1 MHCNDDNA
9 GNPCSTSHYLA
20 RENGVLRMATIAAAP
35 GTRFRKTTETEVLPA
50 RGTSIDDAKPT
61 PFYDRDWEI
70 VVQSLTKEEWSG
82 HVLRVYRSN
91 EKWERGAGPI
101 DNTFT
106 APFNEEDIRS
116 RFGGGRYVLWLY
128 GPPKKQ
134 TLVGRYQVELE
145 GQPIMNSVS
154 RNGSSQMNAGD
165 NVALEAM
172 RMYANP
178 EFMRMQMDM
187 MRQGTLMV
195 IEMVKNQMPAAQDPL
210 ATLRNAKEILGYSSA
225 PPANPDGGLIASI
238 TLLKELGLLGSPEKK
253 GITEVLETLSAF
265 KTAGLIP
272 SAVAPKT
279 DLATMFASNIPMLVD
294 RVVTGLQEFRLQRE
308 AEVHVMQLQRGQM
321 RPTDQGVIT
330 MDPPAAAAASAAPAP
345 AAPATATQVTPELA
359 QAIIAQ
365 SHLFRIVAGIRDTS
379 SGGQELFDYLDNA
392 WPEVLD
398 ELVKFKKDD
407 LLAFFKSREMQMQYF
422 GCATLTEVAD
432 DPRLP
437 KIIED
442 FLAIAQKNSAP
453 VETVA
458 THAAV

>member
-20 RENGVLRMATIAAAP
+20 RENGVLRMSTIATAP

-91 EKWERGAGPI
+91 EKWERGAGPV

-154 RNGSSQMNAGD
+154 RNGSSQMNGSD
-165 NVALEAM
+165 SVALEAM

-178 EFMRMQMDM
+178 EFVKMQMQM
-187 MRQGTLMV
+187 MMTAATQA
-195 IEMVKNQMPAAQDPL
+195 IELVRMNAPQQQSPL
-210 ATLRNAKEILGYSSA
+210 AALKDAKEILGGGSSHE
-225 PPANPDGGLIASI
+225 GGLIATI

-253 GITEVLETLSAF
+253 GITEVLETLNAF

-321 RPTDQGVIT
+321 RPTDPGVIT
-330 MDPPAAAAASAAPAP
+330 MDPPAAGAASAAPAP

-453 VETVA
+453 AGPVA
-458 THAAV
+458 THAVV